1 MDIGIIV
8 KYVGGVVAGFLALVM
23 ILRLGKKA
31 WEFIKGTGAVSVW
44 AIIGDILILLLMF
57 GFVYI
62 AINYKDLE
70 GLSQSWGQ
78 KAINAANDIVQNV
91 SK

>member
-1 MDIGIIV
+1 MNISNIV
-8 KYVGGVVAGFLALVM
+8 QYVGGVVAGFLALVM

-44 AIIGDILILLLMF
+44 AIIGDILILLLML